1 MGKLVVIDSNSLMHR
16 AFHAKLPPMYN
27 RDGTPT
33 KAIFGFLNMLMK
45 IISTEKPTHL
55 IAAFDA
61 KGGTF
66 RNETYAA
73 YKGTRKATDEELIIQ
88 FPLIKEVLRAMGI
101 AVCEQQGFE
110 ADDLLGIFS
119 RRAEAEGLSV
129 RLVTGDRDA
138 LQLVSEQT
146 NVILTR
152 KGISEIE
159 LFDNALI
166 LERYGI
172 LPTQMVEVKG
182 LMGDSSDNIPGV
194 PSVGE
199 KTALKLIL
207 EFSTLEG
214 VLEHIPSISSER
226 LKAKLTEYADQ
237 ARMSRELGRI
247 ITDPDSPISLTV
259 AQSAFIEENM
269 AGGRS
274 LLQKLDMNSLLA
286 RLPVEQKS
294 LEETETTQAIKIMT
308 ICTVDELKAAA
319 AEWQKAEKI
328 AFVWDDSLSVAT
340 CDALEYRVSLAQNL
354 IDTGIDWEEAFAILA
369 PVLSS
374 QKPVKYLFDAKKWMH
389 TLNVRGKKLAG
400 LAFDAMI
407 AAYLLNATSSG
418 YELAQLAEECLGRR
432 ENGAAALFALCKEL
446 SARMAQKGLSELYN
460 KVELPLIDVLFDME
474 REGFAVDDL
483 VLRELNAQFSSRI
496 DALAKEIYTHA
507 GAEFSILSPKQLGT
521 VLFETLALP
530 VQRKIKTGF
539 STDADTLE
547 ALEDKHPIVP
557 LILEYRQLTK
567 LKSTYV
573 DGLLAVRDATGRVH
587 TTFNQTIAA
596 TGRISSTEP
605 NLQNI
610 PIRTELGREIRKA
623 FVASEGNVLV
633 GADYSQIELRV
644 LAHISNDSEMQKA
657 FREGEDIHTHTA
669 AEVFDVEPVKVTST
683 MRSAAKAVNFGIVYG
698 ISDFGL
704 ARNLGIPRKQ
714 AGAYIAAYLE
724 KYTGVANYMRTI
736 VQQGKDDG
744 FVTTMLGRRRDL
756 PELLSHNFNT
766 RSFGERVAMNTPIQG
781 TAADIIKLAMVA
793 VHNRLKERQL
803 HAKLVLQVHD
813 ELIIDTPIAETEIV
827 KALVTDCMEQ
837 VLQLSVPLVAEASSG
852 RSWYDTK

>member
-1 MGKLVVIDSNSLMHR
+1 MGKLVVIDCNSLMHR
-16 AFHAKLPPMYN
+16 AFHALPPMN
-27 RDGTPT
+27 NKDGTPT
-33 KAIFGFLNMLMK
+33 QAIYGFLNMLLK
-45 IISTEKPTHL
+45 IISNEQPTHL

-66 RNETYAA
+66 RNETYAE
-73 YKGTRKATDEELIIQ
+73 YKGTRKATDDELKVQ

-101 AVCEQQGFE
+101 AVCEQQGYE

-119 RRAEAEGLSV
+119 RRGELEGLSV

-152 KGISEIE
+152 KGITETE
-159 LFDNALI
+159 LFDNALL

-172 LPTQMVEVKG
+172 SPPQMVEVKG

-194 PSVGE
+194 PGVGE

-214 VLEHIPSISSER
+214 VLEHIPSVSGEK
-226 LKAKLTEYADQ
+226 LKEKLTLYADQ

-247 ITDPDSPISLTV
+247 VTDPDAPIPLTV
-259 AQSAFIEENM
+259 VQSAFVEANM
-269 AGGRS
+269 AGGRE
-274 LLQKLDMNSLLA
+274 LLQKLELRSLVA
-286 RLPVEQKS
+286 RLPVAQKKA
-294 LEETETTQAIKIMT
+294 EETEATETVKTIVIRTT
-308 ICTVDELKAAA
+308 DELKAAV
-319 AEWQKAEKI
+319 AEWLKAEEI
-328 AFVWDDSLSVAT
+328 ALVWDESLSVAT
-340 CDALEYRVSLAQNL
+340 CDSLEYRVSLAQNL

-369 PVLSS
+369 PVLCA
-374 QKPVKYLFDAKKWMH
+374 QKPAKRLFDAKRWMH
-389 TLNVRGKKLAG
+389 TLFVRGKTLAG
-400 LAFDAMI
+400 CAFDAMI
-407 AAYLLNATSSG
+407 AAYLLNPTRSG
-418 YELAQLAEECLGRR
+418 YDLGQLAEEYLGRR
-432 ENGAAALFALCKEL
+432 ENGAAALFALSKEL
-446 SARMAQKGLSELYN
+446 LGRMSQKGLSELYD
-460 KVELPLIDVLFDME
+460 KVELPLIGVLFDME
-474 REGFAVDDL
+474 REGFAVDDV
-483 VLRELNAQFSSRI
+483 VLRELSTQFSSRI
-496 DALAKEIYTHA
+496 DALAKEIYTHS
-507 GAEFSILSPKQLGT
+507 GGEFTILSPKQLGT
-521 VLFETLALP
+521 VLFETLGLP
-530 VQRKIKTGF
+530 VQRKTKTGF

-547 ALEDKHPIVP
+547 ALQDKHPIVP

-623 FVASEGNVLV
+623 FIASAGHVLV

-644 LAHISNDSEMQKA
+644 LAHIANDIEMQKA
-657 FREGEDIHTHTA
+657 FKEGEDIHTHTA
-669 AEVFDVEPVKVTST
+669 AEVFGVERVAVTSS

-704 ARNLGIPRKQ
+704 ARNLGITRKQ

-724 KYTGVANYMRTI
+724 KYTGVASYMHDI
-736 VQQGKDDG
+736 VQRGKDDG
-744 FVTTMLGRRRDL
+744 FVTTLLGRRRDL
-756 PELLSHNFNT
+756 PELLSANFNT

-781 TAADIIKLAMVA
+781 TAADIIKLAMIA
-793 VHNRLKERQL
+793 VHDALIERQL

-813 ELIIDTPIAETEIV
+813 ELIIDTPVDETEIV
-827 KALVTDCMEQ
+827 KALVTDCMEH
-837 VLQLSVPLVAEASSG
+837 VMKLSVPLVAQASSG
-852 RSWYDTK
+852 RSWYDAK